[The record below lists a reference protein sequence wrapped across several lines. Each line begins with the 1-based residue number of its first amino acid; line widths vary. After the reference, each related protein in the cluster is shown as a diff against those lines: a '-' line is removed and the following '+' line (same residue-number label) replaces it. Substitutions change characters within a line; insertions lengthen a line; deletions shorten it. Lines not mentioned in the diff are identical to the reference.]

1 MASAATLTLTAPILT
16 DTTWDAL
23 GHSILVL
30 AVGWLVLAA
39 TRLSSLLV
47 SATVTETGQLATPGA
62 AMAVL
67 LKMCLEEMDFTSSF
81 PVLAT
86 LGAMLVGQQKASRR
100 QKSMERSL
108 SCPALVENLP
118 SPQAVEACADMLADF
133 EAHKTGR
140 RLLYG
145 SSRIH
150 RIQSMPTLEEA
161 ETEHEGRRA
170 TPERWVIDESRLMV
184 VKEHYFR

>member
-1 MASAATLTLTAPILT
+1 MASVATLTLTAPILT

-23 GHSILVL
+23 GHSVLVL

-81 PVLAT
+81 PLLAT
-86 LGAMLVGQQKASRR
+86 FVAMFVKQKQTSRK
-100 QKSMERSL
+100 QKSLERSL
-108 SCPALVENLP
+108 SCPALVENLH
-118 SPQAVEACADMLADF
+118 SPRAVEACADMLADF

-140 RLLYG
+140 RLFYG
-145 SSRIH
+145 SSRVQ
-150 RIQSMPTLEEA
+150 RVQSMPTLEEA
-161 ETEHEGRRA
+161 ETEHECRR
-170 TPERWVIDESRLMV
+170 TTTDRSGVQQTVVIDESR
-184 VKEHYFR
+184 R

>member
-1 MASAATLTLTAPILT
+1 MASAGVLTFTATPILA

-30 AVGWLVLAA
+30 AVGWLVMAA

-86 LGAMLVGQQKASRR
+86 VGAMLIGQKQAASRR
-100 QKSMERSL
+100 STMMERSL
-108 SCPALVENLP
+108 SCPALVESLP
-118 SPQAVEACADMLADF
+118 SPRAVEACADMLADF

-140 RLLYG
+140 RLLWG
-145 SSRIH
+145 SRSPKRV
-150 RIQSMPTLEEA
+150 QSMPTLEEA
-161 ETEHEGRRA
+161 ETLL
-170 TPERWVIDESRLMV
+170 IDESRCLDA
-184 VKEHYFR
+184 HRR